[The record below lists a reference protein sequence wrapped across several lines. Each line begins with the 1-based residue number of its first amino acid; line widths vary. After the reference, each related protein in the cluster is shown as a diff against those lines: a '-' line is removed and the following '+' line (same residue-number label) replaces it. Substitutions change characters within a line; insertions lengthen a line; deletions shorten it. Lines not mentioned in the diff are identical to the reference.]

1 MFCLESGIQ
10 LKETGIPLTIE
21 MRNPSSTDKE
31 SGMQYL
37 ESPRLNCLGFPF
49 KWGDFSNAEQLPAE
63 RYFGT
68 VISLWYH
75 IEVHIFGNVVMGS

>member
-21 MRNPSSTDKE
+21 MRNPSSTDNE

-37 ESPRLNCLGFPF
+37 ESPRLDCLGFPF
-49 KWGDFSNAEQLPAE
+49 KWGDF
-63 RYFGT
+63 
-68 VISLWYH
+68 
-75 IEVHIFGNVVMGS
+75 

>member
-31 SGMQYL
+31 SGMQYSL
-37 ESPRLNCLGFPF
+37 LSGAIVETLSSCLQKDTLGLLSVY
-49 KWGDFSNAEQLPAE
+49 GI
-63 RYFGT
+63 T
-68 VISLWYH
+68 
-75 IEVHIFGNVVMGS
+75 

>member
-21 MRNPSSTDKE
+21 MRNPSSNDKE

-37 ESPRLNCLGFPF
+37 ESPRLDCLGFPF
-49 KWGDFSNAEQLPAE
+49 NRGA
-63 RYFGT
+63 
-68 VISLWYH
+68 
-75 IEVHIFGNVVMGS
+75 IFETLCSCLQKDTLGLLSVYGVT